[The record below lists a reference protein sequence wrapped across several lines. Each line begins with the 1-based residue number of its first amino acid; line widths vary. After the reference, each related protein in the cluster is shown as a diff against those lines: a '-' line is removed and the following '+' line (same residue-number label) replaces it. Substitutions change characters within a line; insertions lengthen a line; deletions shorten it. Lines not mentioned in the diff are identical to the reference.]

1 MNIGITTSFV
11 VGGLLLLSILQMTFT
26 VGSNATETTL
36 QLMAKE
42 NIRTI
47 SQTLNNDFSRMGYIQ
62 AGNSITGD
70 VINNSSNSTKIIFQ
84 ADIDNSTPGAETITW
99 EFLNST
105 SGEYSSSPNPND
117 YQLKRTGPV
126 SSGNVDDTIYP
137 VVDFKLTYFDRN
149 GNDITSSGNKENV
162 RKIKVE
168 VLTESPDAISTKNGT
183 KRYGRSHWSRT
194 ITPPSLQFNT
204 N

>member
-1 MNIGITTSFV
+1 MNLGITTSFI

-36 QLMAKE
+36 QLMAKQ
-42 NIRTI
+42 NLRTI
-47 SQTLNNDFSRMGYIQ
+47 SQTLNSDFNRMGYIQ
-62 AGNSITGD
+62 AGNSITSQIID
-70 VINNSSNSTKIIFQ
+70 NSSNSTRITFQ
-84 ADIDNSTPGAETITW
+84 ADIDNSTPGAETIIW
-99 EFLNST
+99 KFRKST
-105 SGEYSSSPNPND
+105 SGEYDSSPNPND
-117 YQLKRTGPV
+117 YQLVRTGPV
-126 SSGNVDDTIYP
+126 SPGNIDDTIYP
-137 VVDFKLTYFDRN
+137 VVDFELTYLDQN

-168 VLTESPDAISTKNGT
+168 VLTESPDAISINNDNR
-183 KRYGRSHWSRT
+183 RYGRSHWSRT